1 MKNFLTI
8 AGLIILAIV
17 LSVIAIN
24 LRDKVVAK
32 MTVKQYCE
40 EGLYPNSTRD
50 QVYTEYAGNG
60 GIVKWKVSSPDE
72 YPLNVFQVKCIADN
86 PSEDYKLCAY
96 YLVDIS
102 NCNVVRAEQGT
113 IDKLTNEYEST
124 QSLFFEILVCA
135 KIVEQT
141 NYY

>member
-1 MKNFLTI
+1 MKNFLTVV
-8 AGLIILAIV
+8 GLIILAIV

-50 QVYTEYAGNG
+50 QVYNAYAGNG
-60 GIVKWKVSSPDE
+60 GTVKWKVSALDE
-72 YPLNVFQVKCIADN
+72 YSNILQVKCIADN
-86 PSEDYKLCAY
+86 LLEDYKLCAY
-96 YLVDIS
+96 YLVNIS
-102 NCNVVRAEQGT
+102 NCNVVRVEQGT
-113 IDKLTNEYEST
+113 IDKLTNEYESM
-124 QSLFFEILVCA
+124 QSIFFEILICS
-135 KIVEQT
+135 KIVEKT